1 LAKRVL
7 RSVADLD
14 EFKKKKGEVADIDN
28 PGGGTIPRARISDWI
43 LTAFVHFIPKSFFLL

>member
-43 LTAFVHFIPKSFFLL
+43 LTAFVHFLPKSFF